1 MKRITHSVL
10 GPLVAALASCIVNG
24 AVAATSY
31 SSCGFPPLAEPC
43 YGARV
48 RSTVVGMQGI
58 AFPPQYT
65 HAYTHSASPVGQL
78 KVTGPSPGQGSIG
91 LGVEVVAPHSAS
103 ASTQVSIMSINS
115 LGGAS
120 ANLLDG
126 TLRASYS
133 GNGSL
138 TARAY
143 GLTDA
148 FLYDVITLTAPASI
162 NSFSFVVSM
171 AIDGEIVTNAT
182 VPALPSSPLV
192 DAGIMLNFTSGS
204 SRDSNVSF
212 VALQG
217 GKYNTTISTKI
228 DLSRPAQFAGPEWG
242 TDITLE
248 AYLRINTFLAQSKLN
263 AIDFGNTAR
272 LSITLPELVSYT
284 SASGVFLTSPVPEP
298 ASIIL
303 LSVGGIILGARH
315 KRRRA

>member
-1 MKRITHSVL
+1 MARITGSALV
-10 GPLVAALASCIVNG
+10 LVAAMLAASIANE
-24 AVAATSY
+24 ASAATTY

-43 YGARV
+43 YGARI
-48 RSTVVGMQGI
+48 RSTVVGMQGT
-58 AFPPQYT
+58 AFPPLYSY
-65 HAYTHSASPVGQL
+65 AYTHSASPVGQL
-78 KVTGPSPGQGSIG
+78 KLTGPSPGLGSVG
-91 LGVEVVAPHSAS
+91 LGAEVVAPHSAS
-103 ASTQVSIMSINS
+103 ASTEVSILSVNS
-115 LGGAS
+115 LGRAR

-143 GLTDA
+143 GQADA

-171 AIDGEIVTNAT
+171 AVEGEIITNAT
-182 VPALPSSPLV
+182 TPALPSSPLV
-192 DAGIMLNFTSGS
+192 DAGIILNFPSGS

-212 VALQG
+212 RALEG

-228 DLSRPAQFAGPEWG
+228 DLSRPMQSAGLEWG
-242 TDITLE
+242 TDVTLE
-248 AYLRINTFLAQSKLN
+248 AYLRINTFLAQWNLN

-272 LSITLPELVSYT
+272 LSITLPDMVSYS

-298 ASIIL
+298 ASIL
-303 LSVGGIILGARH
+303 LLCVGGVLLRARR
-315 KRRRA
+315 KSSRA